1 MGVGIIYLQKTIKN
15 HSYLY
20 HTWILW
26 VFVLLGSDVT
36 EVPSSLKEFFIT
48 WVTCLGCVL
57 PWIRFVELLWL

>member
-48 WVTCLGCVL
+48 TGHLFGMCFTLDSF
-57 PWIRFVELLWL
+57 R